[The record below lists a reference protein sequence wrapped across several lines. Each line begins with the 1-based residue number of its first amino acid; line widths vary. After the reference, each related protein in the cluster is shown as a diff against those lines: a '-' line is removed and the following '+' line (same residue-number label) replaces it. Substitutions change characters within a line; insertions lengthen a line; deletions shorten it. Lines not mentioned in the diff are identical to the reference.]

1 MIPLAS
7 DEDFDGRILRGL
19 SRREPN
25 LDLTSLAEA
34 GLLGAPDP
42 EVLAWAADEGRALLT
57 HDTGTMPAHAHAR
70 IRENQ
75 PMPGVIAVAQIGAP
89 PRRLLA
95 GEAIEDILLIAT
107 LLEPG
112 DLEGQIVYLPL

>member
-19 SRREPN
+19 SRREP
-25 LDLTSLAEA
+25 DVDIVRIAEA

-57 HDTGTMPAHAHAR
+57 HDMRTMPAHAHAR
-70 IRENQ
+70 IRENR
-75 PMPGVIAVAQIGAP
+75 PMPGVIAVAQIGAR
-89 PRRLLA
+89 PRRLLV
-95 GEAIEDILLIAT
+95 GEAIENILLIAT

-112 DLEGQIVYLPL
+112 DLDGQIVYLPL